1 MNTRNCGI
9 LIVLIV
15 ILLSLPAAIQAE
27 DAMTWYSRGED
38 LAQRGEYG
46 AAIDSY
52 STALSLNPGYLNVW
66 IGLGYAY
73 TKSGQN
79 DKAIDAYTHAISI
92 EPNTSIAWKSLGYV
106 YSTMGRIMKP
116 SWLLKTPRR

>member
-1 MNTRNCGI
+1 MNTRNRGI

-15 ILLSLPAAIQAE
+15 ILLSLPVVIHAE

-52 STALSLNPGYLNVW
+52 LKALSLNPDVLEC
-66 IGLGYAY
+66 L
-73 TKSGQN
+73 
-79 DKAIDAYTHAISI
+79 D
-92 EPNTSIAWKSLGYV
+92 
-106 YSTMGRIMKP
+106 STGICLYEIRP
-116 SWLLKTPRR
+116 E